1 MFGDRTGIPRDSVT
15 LVLNDPPY
23 GEPYNYFTFVH
34 VIYGPFGYCFW
45 VCSGVLPEERNV
57 ICKQDLSQR
66 VTPFVFINYGEKYYS
81 CDGTRGEVPGSRFK
95 QFAPGIVQAWGE
107 LRRALQ

>member
-1 MFGDRTGIPRDSVT
+1 M
-15 LVLNDPPY
+15 
-23 GEPYNYFTFVH
+23 
-34 VIYGPFGYCFW
+34 
-45 VCSGVLPEERNV
+45 

-107 LRRALQ
+107 LLFFGITSYISNQSYDGN